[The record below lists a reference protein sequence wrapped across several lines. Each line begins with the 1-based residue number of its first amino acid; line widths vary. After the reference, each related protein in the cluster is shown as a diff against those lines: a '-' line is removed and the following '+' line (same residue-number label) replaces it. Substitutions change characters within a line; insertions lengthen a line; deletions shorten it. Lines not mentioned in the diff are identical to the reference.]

1 MLVCASFPHSQ
12 LRVPK
17 EDMNRYF
24 SLFKSFGKSSIVVV
38 FILVLLAMI
47 GCADV
52 SPAIGKYYTGRTLH
66 VSVVAMEREPELIY
80 TLPVQGEAPKYYRLA
95 PVEEDQELLMLR
107 VKVENHKATSAIVD
121 IDQSAAEVRDF
132 FHEKYFPIDVKERPE
147 EVDAPE
153 KIDNQR
159 VARCPFQQPADLCFL
174 WNATYTDGTTRA
186 FELQQGFGVDGWL
199 IFEVPKDAEIRELR
213 WRAGDGLTIE
223 F

>member
-1 MLVCASFPHSQ
+1 
-12 LRVPK
+12 
-17 EDMNRYF
+17 MNRF
-24 SLFKSFGKSSIVVV
+24 SAFFKTSIKLV
-38 FILVLLAMI
+38 FAPIFLLVLLVLA

-80 TLPVQGEAPKYYRLA
+80 TLPRQGEAPRYYRLA
-95 PVEEDQELLMLR
+95 PEEENRELLMLR
-107 VKVENHKATSAIVD
+107 LKVENHKATSAIVN

-132 FHEKYFPIDVKERPE
+132 FHDKYFPIDVKERPE
-147 EVDAPE
+147 EIDAPE
-153 KIDNQR
+153 QIDNQR
-159 VARCPFQQPADLCFL
+159 VARCPLQQPADLCFL
-174 WNATYTDGTTRA
+174 WNTTYTDGSTRA

-199 IFEVPKDAEIRELR
+199 IFEVPKDSEIRELR